1 MRKNSFYL
9 AFLLLALPA
18 LSASAQITQEA
29 YVKAG
34 TTGEGDRFGSTIAID
49 GDTMVV
55 TAIGEDSLSTGVNGN
70 PNINGAS
77 GSGAAYVFV
86 RENGTWVQQAFLKA
100 SNAEGGADTPDGL
113 AIQPGDNFGYSCAI
127 SGDTI
132 VIGARWEDSNARGV
146 NGDQS
151 NNSSFNAGAAYVFV
165 REGATWTQQAYLKA
179 SNTLA
184 TSDEGFIFP
193 DSFGI
198 SVAIDQDTIVV
209 GARYEDSGSSGV
221 NGDQSLANANGD
233 SGAAYVFVRNG
244 TTWSQQAF
252 LKQSNNLRF
261 MGTADSQDNFGG
273 TVAVSGDTIAVS
285 ASLEDSG
292 SVGINGDQ
300 TNDDEFQSGAV
311 YIFGRNGTT
320 WTQQAYVKAEFVD
333 DGDVFSSLDL
343 EGTTLVVGAPLESSN
358 GFFIPGTT
366 EFDGSNNFVTRSGA
380 VYVFE
385 QDPLLLSWSQQAFI
399 KSPNVSRQDKF
410 GRSVAISGNTIVM
423 TAASEDSDSIGV
435 NGEMNDSGVISGLPE
450 FLQFDSGAVYVYK
463 RTGST
468 WTFDSFLKA
477 SNSREGFLFGSSLDI
492 SGNTI
497 IASATG
503 DDSGSPG
510 INGDQF
516 NEDAPGSGAVYLFED
531 AGGSFAIG
539 DVNCDGEISFD
550 DIGAFIAALANPNL
564 DPKADINQD
573 GTDDF
578 DDIASF
584 IGLLAGS

>member
-1 MRKNSFYL
+1 MKKNSLYL
-9 AFLLLALPA
+9 AFLLFGLPA

-34 TTGEGDRFGSTIAID
+34 TTGEGDRFGTSIAVD

-113 AIQPGDNFGYSCAI
+113 AIPPGDNFGYSCAI

-132 VIGARWEDSNARGV
+132 VIGSRWEDSNARGV

-151 NNSSFNAGAAYVFV
+151 NNGSFNAGAAYVFV
-165 REGATWTQQAYLKA
+165 REGTTWTQQAYLKA

-184 TSDEGFIFP
+184 TADEGFINP

-233 SGAAYVFVRNG
+233 SGAAYVFVREG
-244 TTWSQQAF
+244 DTWSQQAF
-252 LKQSNNLRF
+252 LKQSNNLLF
-261 MGTADSQDNFGG
+261 ITPGGLADSEDNFGG
-273 TVAVSGDTIAVS
+273 SVAVSGDTIAIA
-285 ASLEDSG
+285 ASLEDGG
-292 SVGINGDQ
+292 SQGINGDQ
-300 TNDDEFQSGAV
+300 TSDDEFRSGAV
-311 YIFGRNGTT
+311 YVFGRNGTT
-320 WTQQAYVKAEFVD
+320 WTQQAYIKADNAD
-333 DGDVFSSLDL
+333 DIDVFGSLDL
-343 EGTTLVVGAPLESSN
+343 EGTTLVVGASQEDSN
-358 GFFIPGTT
+358 GFLIPGTS
-366 EFDGSNNFVTRSGA
+366 EFDGSNNFVTTSGA

-385 QDPLLLSWSQQAFI
+385 QDPLTLEWSQQAFL
-399 KSPNVSRQDKF
+399 KASNPSRADAFGAAVSL
-410 GRSVAISGNTIVM
+410 SGDTIVVG
-423 TAASEDSDSIGV
+423 ARSEDSDSIGID
-435 NGEMNDSGVISGLPE
+435 GAMNDDGDG
-450 FLQFDSGAVYVYK
+450 SGAVYVFK
-463 RTGST
+463 RMGST
-468 WTFDSFLKA
+468 WVQDAFIKA
-477 SNSREGFLFGSSLDI
+477 SNSREFGLFGVGVAI
-492 SGNTI
+492 SGDTI
-497 IASATG
+497 VASNPG
-503 DDSGSPG
+503 DDSASPG

-516 NEDAPGSGAVYLFED
+516 NEDAPGAGAVFVFED
-531 AGGSFAIG
+531 AGSSFATG
-539 DVNCDGEISFD
+539 DVNCDGDISFD
-550 DIGAFIAALANPNL
+550 DIAPFVVALANPNL
-564 DPKADINQD
+564 DPKADINRD

-578 DDIASF
+578 DDIAPF
-584 IGLLAGS
+584 IILLVAG